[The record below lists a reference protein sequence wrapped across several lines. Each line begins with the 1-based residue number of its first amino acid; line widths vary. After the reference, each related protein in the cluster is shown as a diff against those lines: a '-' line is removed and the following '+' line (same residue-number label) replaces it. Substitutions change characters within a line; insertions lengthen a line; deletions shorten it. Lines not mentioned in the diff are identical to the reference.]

1 MRKHTSLIL
10 LLLLGLIL
18 VVAVSQALL
27 YQSVIRQITEFADEN
42 IQVLRQREEQ
52 NARNIYRSGERG
64 IAASLE
70 RGEMEKFT
78 RLLRAQREI
87 PQLLEYSLYNSKG
100 IVSYSGDESFLQ
112 WKLPDELAEKLLHS
126 SEMLL
131 RHADGAIEIYQ
142 PQVTTES
149 CIRCHTDW
157 ALGSIGGVTYFRFST
172 EALSKAEESTATT
185 IASMK
190 YVIFRNSLLSVLIIV
205 FASVYL
211 VFQFS
216 RINTSL
222 AKLTEELEDRVQRRT
237 AELNR
242 SNEALQV
249 AKQQA
254 EESNRAKGE
263 FLANMSHEI
272 RTPMNGIIGL
282 TELTLNSN
290 LTPKQR
296 KNLVYVKDSAE
307 TLLQIINDILDF
319 SKIEAGKLEI
329 HPIEFDLRDSLY
341 DTARTLSIRAHE
353 KDLELLC
360 HIPPDIPDVVI
371 GDPVRLRQIIINLA
385 GNAVKF
391 TEEGE
396 VNIEVKPELILQKE
410 ALLLF
415 QVSDTGIGVL
425 PEQRERIFA
434 SFEQADG
441 STTRK
446 YGGTGLGLSICR
458 QLVEKMGGKIWVE
471 SPNPYVRKSDKCP
484 GSVFSFT
491 VRFDLPGEPESVTQ
505 AESATDLKDIPV
517 LIVDDNPVNREI
529 LEEMLTNW
537 GMTPTLAVDGFQAVM
552 EMEKAHAFGRRFPLL
567 ITDFNMPG
575 MDGFELSKRIHS
587 NAVFSDVPII
597 MLSSSQVFDDEA
609 LCRESGISVSLL
621 KPVKQSELFDNVV
634 NLLGHK
640 VTVEEPESDTRAV
653 ETRNTGP
660 SLRIL
665 VAEDNAVNQ
674 QVAVGILS
682 DMWGHSVTLAG
693 NGRDALELLEKERF
707 DLVFMD
713 VQMPIMDGFEATA
726 KIREREKETG
736 IHVPIIAMTANAM
749 KGDEEKCLSAG
760 MDGYTAK
767 PIRPQ
772 RLQEAMAAVLQTANG
787 ELSPSVRPVEAPIS
801 IPAESTAT
809 TGDAEILNKNTLL
822 EWYGDNKEVLN
833 ELVRM
838 YISDTPRLLADVR
851 QAIDSNDSRA
861 LDDNAHRLKGA
872 VGAYEAKR
880 AFEAA
885 FALERMGK
893 DGRWDGVEEAWRK
906 LEEEIHLL
914 NVAIG
919 EFSHELALLS
929 KGHNDTKA

>member
-272 RTPMNGIIGL
+272 RTPMNGIIG
-282 TELTLNSN
+282 
-290 LTPKQR
+290 
-296 KNLVYVKDSAE
+296 
-307 TLLQIINDILDF
+307 
-319 SKIEAGKLEI
+319 
-329 HPIEFDLRDSLY
+329 
-341 DTARTLSIRAHE
+341 
-353 KDLELLC
+353 
-360 HIPPDIPDVVI
+360 
-371 GDPVRLRQIIINLA
+371 VR
-385 GNAVKF
+385 
-391 TEEGE
+391 
-396 VNIEVKPELILQKE
+396 
-410 ALLLF
+410 
-415 QVSDTGIGVL
+415 
-425 PEQRERIFA
+425 
-434 SFEQADG
+434 
-441 STTRK
+441 
-446 YGGTGLGLSICR
+446 
-458 QLVEKMGGKIWVE
+458 
-471 SPNPYVRKSDKCP
+471 
-484 GSVFSFT
+484 
-491 VRFDLPGEPESVTQ
+491 
-505 AESATDLKDIPV
+505 
-517 LIVDDNPVNREI
+517 
-529 LEEMLTNW
+529 
-537 GMTPTLAVDGFQAVM
+537 
-552 EMEKAHAFGRRFPLL
+552 
-567 ITDFNMPG
+567 
-575 MDGFELSKRIHS
+575 
-587 NAVFSDVPII
+587 
-597 MLSSSQVFDDEA
+597 
-609 LCRESGISVSLL
+609 IS
-621 KPVKQSELFDNVV
+621 
-634 NLLGHK
+634 
-640 VTVEEPESDTRAV
+640 
-653 ETRNTGP
+653 
-660 SLRIL
+660 
-665 VAEDNAVNQ
+665 
-674 QVAVGILS
+674 
-682 DMWGHSVTLAG
+682 
-693 NGRDALELLEKERF
+693 
-707 DLVFMD
+707 
-713 VQMPIMDGFEATA
+713 
-726 KIREREKETG
+726 
-736 IHVPIIAMTANAM
+736 
-749 KGDEEKCLSAG
+749 
-760 MDGYTAK
+760 
-767 PIRPQ
+767 
-772 RLQEAMAAVLQTANG
+772 
-787 ELSPSVRPVEAPIS
+787 
-801 IPAESTAT
+801 
-809 TGDAEILNKNTLL
+809 
-822 EWYGDNKEVLN
+822 
-833 ELVRM
+833 
-838 YISDTPRLLADVR
+838 
-851 QAIDSNDSRA
+851 
-861 LDDNAHRLKGA
+861 
-872 VGAYEAKR
+872 
-880 AFEAA
+880 
-885 FALERMGK
+885 
-893 DGRWDGVEEAWRK
+893 
-906 LEEEIHLL
+906 
-914 NVAIG
+914 
-919 EFSHELALLS
+919 
-929 KGHNDTKA
+929 

>member
-1 MRKHTSLIL
+1 M
-10 LLLLGLIL
+10 
-18 VVAVSQALL
+18 
-27 YQSVIRQITEFADEN
+27 
-42 IQVLRQREEQ
+42 
-52 NARNIYRSGERG
+52 NAR
-64 IAASLE
+64 
-70 RGEMEKFT
+70 
-78 RLLRAQREI
+78 
-87 PQLLEYSLYNSKG
+87 
-100 IVSYSGDESFLQ
+100 
-112 WKLPDELAEKLLHS
+112 
-126 SEMLL
+126 
-131 RHADGAIEIYQ
+131 
-142 PQVTTES
+142 
-149 CIRCHTDW
+149 
-157 ALGSIGGVTYFRFST
+157 
-172 EALSKAEESTATT
+172 
-185 IASMK
+185 
-190 YVIFRNSLLSVLIIV
+190 SV
-205 FASVYL
+205 
-211 VFQFS
+211 
-216 RINTSL
+216 
-222 AKLTEELEDRVQRRT
+222 
-237 AELNR
+237 
-242 SNEALQV
+242 
-249 AKQQA
+249 
-254 EESNRAKGE
+254 
-263 FLANMSHEI
+263 
-272 RTPMNGIIGL
+272 
-282 TELTLNSN
+282 
-290 LTPKQR
+290 
-296 KNLVYVKDSAE
+296 
-307 TLLQIINDILDF
+307 
-319 SKIEAGKLEI
+319 
-329 HPIEFDLRDSLY
+329 
-341 DTARTLSIRAHE
+341 
-353 KDLELLC
+353 
-360 HIPPDIPDVVI
+360 
-371 GDPVRLRQIIINLA
+371 
-385 GNAVKF
+385 
-391 TEEGE
+391 
-396 VNIEVKPELILQKE
+396 
-410 ALLLF
+410 
-415 QVSDTGIGVL
+415 
-425 PEQRERIFA
+425 ERIA
-434 SFEQADG
+434 
-441 STTRK
+441 R
-446 YGGTGLGLSICR
+446 
-458 QLVEKMGGKIWVE
+458 
-471 SPNPYVRKSDKCP
+471 
-484 GSVFSFT
+484 
-491 VRFDLPGEPESVTQ
+491 
-505 AESATDLKDIPV
+505 
-517 LIVDDNPVNREI
+517 
-529 LEEMLTNW
+529 
-537 GMTPTLAVDGFQAVM
+537 
-552 EMEKAHAFGRRFPLL
+552 
-567 ITDFNMPG
+567 
-575 MDGFELSKRIHS
+575 
-587 NAVFSDVPII
+587 
-597 MLSSSQVFDDEA
+597 
-609 LCRESGISVSLL
+609 SLL

-653 ETRNTGP
+653 ETRNTRP